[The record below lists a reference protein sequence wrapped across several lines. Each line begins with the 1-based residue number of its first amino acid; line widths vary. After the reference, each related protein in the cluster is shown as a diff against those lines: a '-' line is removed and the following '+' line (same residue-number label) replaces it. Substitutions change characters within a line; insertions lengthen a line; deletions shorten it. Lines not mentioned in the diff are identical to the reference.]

1 MGFLSSSSL
10 SLIGIPPYP
19 TIILLQCSFD
29 ARSLHTSPKV
39 VDAYANTNLKQLE
52 DVISWIARRVSVLP
66 SLSFTQ
72 IVSAPEICSRV
83 VSASCNMIDRSNRP
97 DIGHNGKHKLG
108 CMIWMS
114 RDPLLPTFTNSP
126 SNTPIFSAWWALCL
140 YILRTH
146 RVL

>member
-1 MGFLSSSSL
+1 MYRSGNTRFFYGRWISSIINANRPRRMGFPSSSSSSL
-10 SLIGIPPYP
+10 IGILPYP

-52 DVISWIARRVSVLP
+52 DVISWIARVSVLS

-97 DIGHNGKHKLG
+97 HMGHNGKHKLG
-108 CMIWMS
+108 RMI
-114 RDPLLPTFTNSP
+114 
-126 SNTPIFSAWWALCL
+126 
-140 YILRTH
+140 
-146 RVL
+146 